1 MELLLREPAYFKKA
15 KIDMMLETEVIN
27 VNWSA
32 KSFTYRTLGNQL
44 KSLHYD
50 YLVLAMGLRSRQ
62 LPSSFP
68 GSQLRSVFYVRSLE
82 DASRLVS
89 KNETMLLISVETT
102 DSRRRSSQCS
112 RDEEHCHY
120 RRFVYRLGVLRLA
133 HHRFTGEE
141 KCFSCDERQ
150 ITDDS
155 FVNFV
160 EHQWNKR
167 ISFYLP
173 S

>member
-1 MELLLREPAYFKKA
+1 
-15 KIDMMLETEVIN
+15 MLETEVIN

-68 GSQLRSVFYVRSLE
+68 GSQLRSIFYVRSLE

-89 KNETMLLISVETT
+89 KRETWNTIRVDPTN
-102 DSRRRSSQCS
+102 SRPRSRHCA
-112 RDEEHCHY
+112 RDEECGDY
-120 RRFVYRLGVLRLA
+120 RRFVHRPGVLRLA
-133 HHRFTGEE
+133 NDGFTGEE
-141 KCFSCDERQ
+141 KCFRGDERQ
-150 ITDDS
+150 ITDVSCVKFED
-155 FVNFV
+155 
-160 EHQWNKR
+160 E
-167 ISFYLP
+167 
-173 S
+173 